1 MSTFS
6 SNKKIS
12 LIAGGALAIS
22 LFLPWISFMIF
33 SESLIGIP
41 GLIGTLQDL
50 SGAFGGEESLDL
62 TFAQNIAIY
71 IGYAYLIFAG
81 AGLYLNYTGDIKKS
95 KLFYYLIPV
104 YFILVVIL
112 NTSDLPDMP
121 SDSFDF
127 NVFEFLGI
135 GFYMFVISYVIV
147 LIKLKPEEEGADAL
161 VVEEDPSI

>member
-1 MSTFS
+1 MSNFS

-112 NTSDLPDMP
+112 NASDLPDMP

-147 LIKLKPEEEGADAL
+147 LIKLKPEEGADAL

>member
-1 MSTFS
+1 MSNFS

-22 LFLPWISFMIF
+22 LFLPWISFMFF

>member
-1 MSTFS
+1 MSNFS

-22 LFLPWISFMIF
+22 LFLPWISVMIF

-62 TFAQNIAIY
+62 TFAQNMAIY

>member
-1 MSTFS
+1 MSNFS

-112 NTSDLPDMP
+112 NIADLDIPDMP

-127 NVFEFLGI
+127 NVFDFLGI
-135 GFYMFVISYVIV
+135 GFYMFVISYVVV
-147 LIKLKPEEEGADAL
+147 LIKLKPDDEADAL
-161 VVEEDPSI
+161 IV

>member
-1 MSTFS
+1 MSNFS